1 MTWSRAIEQE
11 MPDQSQGSESRLFQ
25 FDNTRNGSSY
35 IASLKAV
42 RALTVSNPQLQLEE
56 VYTQEDLQMKQ

>member
-1 MTWSRAIEQE
+1 MHKRVPYSFMTWSRAIEQE
-11 MPDQSQGSESRLFQ
+11 TPRQSQGSESMVFQ

-42 RALTVSNPQLQLEE
+42 RALTAPKTHNN
-56 VYTQEDLQMKQ
+56 

>member
-1 MTWSRAIEQE
+1 